1 MGFSP
6 FSVSLFGTSGLLV
19 SDIAGQMVIIFDG
32 GKNGQSFNSP
42 CRNNPFRTWVTTP
55 DGIELWAL
63 CVGYPNVAPAVES
76 PSPAKPTSMPGSQ
89 ATDKELYVSQ
99 DGGSTWVRKGALPGS
114 GTSASIVSTQP
125 GQLLIGTNATPILL
139 TTDAASHWTQV
150 QTSASG
156 GAQWL
161 RFINPQVGWAMD
173 TQGAIWATTDGGAS
187 WTHLLA
193 FDLAL

>member
-1 MGFSP
+1 
-6 FSVSLFGTSGLLV
+6 
-19 SDIAGQMVIIFDG
+19 
-32 GKNGQSFNSP
+32 
-42 CRNNPFRTWVTTP
+42 
-55 DGIELWAL
+55 
-63 CVGYPNVAPAVES
+63 
-76 PSPAKPTSMPGSQ
+76 
-89 ATDKELYVSQ
+89 
-99 DGGSTWVRKGALPGS
+99 
-114 GTSASIVSTQP
+114 
-125 GQLLIGTNATPILL
+125 LLIGTNATPILL

-187 WTHLLA
+187 WRHLLA